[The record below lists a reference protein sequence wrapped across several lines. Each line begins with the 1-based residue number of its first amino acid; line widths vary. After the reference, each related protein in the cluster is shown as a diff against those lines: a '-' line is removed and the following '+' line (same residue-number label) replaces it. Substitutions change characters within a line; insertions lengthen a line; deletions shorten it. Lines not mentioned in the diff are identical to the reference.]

1 MEVIIKE
8 FKELTAEELYEI
20 LKLRINIFI
29 VEQKCPYEECDD
41 KDKNSY
47 HLYLKEDDKILAYLR
62 VVKKGISYD
71 EISIGRVVVNSKYRG
86 QNLGRELMT
95 KAINFITEKLKE
107 KNIRISAQLYLEE
120 FYKSF
125 GFKSVSSQYL
135 EDNIP
140 HIEMLY

>member
-1 MEVIIKE
+1 MELIIKE
-8 FKELTAEELYEI
+8 FNELNAEELYEI

-29 VEQKCPYEECDD
+29 VEQNCPYEECDD

-95 KAINFITEKLKE
+95 KAMNFIINELKE

-125 GFKSVSSQYL
+125 GFKSVTEQYL

>member
-29 VEQKCPYEECDD
+29 VEQNCPYEECDD

-86 QNLGRELMT
+86 QNLGRELMI

-107 KNIRISAQLYLEE
+107 KDIRISAQLYLEE

-125 GFKSVSSQYL
+125 GFKSVTEQYL

>member
-29 VEQKCPYEECDD
+29 VEQNCPYEECDD

-71 EISIGRVVVNSKYRG
+71 EISIGRVVVNSKYRC

>member
-1 MEVIIKE
+1 MELIIKE
-8 FKELTAEELYEI
+8 FNELNAEELYEI

-29 VEQKCPYEECDD
+29 VEQNCPYEECDD
-41 KDKNSY
+41 KDKSSY
-47 HLYLKEDDKILAYLR
+47 HLYLKDNDKILAYLR
-62 VVKKGISYD
+62 VVKKGISYN

-95 KAINFITEKLKE
+95 KAINFIINELKE

-125 GFKSVSSQYL
+125 GFKSVTEQYL

>member
-29 VEQKCPYEECDD
+29 VEQNCPYEECDD

>member
-29 VEQKCPYEECDD
+29 VEQNCPYEECDD

-125 GFKSVSSQYL
+125 GFKSVTEQYL